1 MSFLESYGSMNRTR
15 EDRLLENWS
24 PRKLFVS
31 LLVSVFGLGGIV
43 ALTAYQAFRN
53 HRFDWS
59 ENAVLPLLVVLVVP
73 LFRAIYRPL
82 GR

>member
-15 EDRLLENWS
+15 EDRLLEHWS
-24 PRKLFVS
+24 PRELLVS
-31 LLVSVFGLGGIV
+31 LLVSVFALGGIV

-73 LFRAIYRPL
+73 LFRAIYRQL

>member
-1 MSFLESYGSMNRTR
+1 MNFLESYGSVNRTR
-15 EDRLLENWS
+15 EDRLLEHWS

-43 ALTAYQAFRN
+43 ALTAYKAFRN

-59 ENAVLPLLVVLVVP
+59 ENAVLLLLVVLAVP
-73 LFRAIYRPL
+73 LFRAIYRQL